1 MLAAVPNRSIFS
13 QDSFAALYLQA
24 GQEAAAFHSYAKPC
38 WVISW
43 ELGEATGKA
52 AHSQLPANAAG
63 ASLLSLPCVAASR
76 EVWPLL
82 VPPGLQQHL
91 SISPKVT

>member
-1 MLAAVPNRSIFS
+1 LLLVPSRSIFS
-13 QDSFAALYLQA
+13 RDSFAALYLQA

-38 WVISW
+38 WVVSW
-43 ELGEATGKA
+43 ELGEAAGKA
-52 AHSQLPANAAG
+52 AHSQLPASTAG
-63 ASLLSLPCVAASR
+63 TSLFSLPCVAASR
-76 EVWPLL
+76 EIWPLP